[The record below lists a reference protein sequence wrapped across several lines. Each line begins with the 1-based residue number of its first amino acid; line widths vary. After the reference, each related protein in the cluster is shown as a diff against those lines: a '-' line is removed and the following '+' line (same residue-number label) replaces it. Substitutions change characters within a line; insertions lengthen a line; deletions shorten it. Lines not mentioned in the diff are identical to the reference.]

1 MTNTNPEISI
11 NKLGEFLFASAAK
24 KRSILKTFKFPST
37 FKIARYSTPKSA
49 FVDYMLD
56 EHHDTNIFKLKRE
69 LVLLRKADTPW
80 KVNTIQCCL
89 QAIEDLLQ
97 CTGLHLVPYLQY
109 KAQAGLPRGTKSRNI
124 ENVTV
129 HIAPDIILLDKKTQ
143 KIAGGIK
150 LVFSKSRAVDFQ
162 EGVAISCI
170 VKDHIEK
177 IYGAP
182 VSGNNCITIDVF
194 HRRCI
199 PASENAKPI
208 ADQVKKACR
217 EISELWPTIPN

>member
-1 MTNTNPEISI
+1 MANNKPEISI

-24 KRSILKTFKFPST
+24 KRSIVKTFKYPST

-56 EHHDTNIFKLKRE
+56 EQHDASIFKLKRE

-97 CTGLHLVPYLQY
+97 CAGMHLVPYLQY
-109 KAQAGLPRGTKSRNI
+109 KSQAGLPKGAKSRNI

-129 HIAPDIILLDKKTQ
+129 HIAPDIILIDKKTAQ
-143 KIAGGIK
+143 IAGGIK

-162 EGVAISCI
+162 EGVAISCT

-177 IYGAP
+177 FYGQTVP
-182 VSGNNCITIDVF
+182 GNNCITIDVF

-199 PASENAKPI
+199 PAAENAKPI
-208 ADQVKKACR
+208 ADQVKKACK
-217 EISELWPTIPN
+217 EIRELWPTIPN